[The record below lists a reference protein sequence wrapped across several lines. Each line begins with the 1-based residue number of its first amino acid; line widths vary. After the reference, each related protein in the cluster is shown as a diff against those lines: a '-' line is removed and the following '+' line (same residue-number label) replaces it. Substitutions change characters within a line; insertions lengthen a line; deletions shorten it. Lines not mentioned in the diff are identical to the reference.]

1 MKFKKS
7 LAMLM
12 AGICLFGCSSTS
24 SSGITVE
31 PVMSNSGLED
41 IMPEETYKMM
51 SGVYGT
57 QFKNSASMLNYVG
70 EDIKDIKLATK
81 EGTLLT
87 YEDLKDKKVVVE
99 VVANWCEYCKTQ
111 TTDYLDEIYA
121 GNEDIVFVQL
131 FAEGN
136 SAEIDAF
143 YSETGKS
150 IDADYVIPAEVDES
164 VEVSLGLIEKE
175 GSAPYQKNAISSL
188 LTKIGVESYPSF
200 VFFDEDGKL
209 AWSNAGILMAG
220 QFEMLAEVAYGE
232 TKIYETF
239 KDGEIDFD
247 ALFRTADEVKESLN
261 DEAEELIKTVETD
274 ENALTVLYSNLNRN
288 WLDVEFTDINDESV
302 VMSDLKGKKFI
313 FEILTTDEENFSGSK
328 TSAKNLKKF
337 KDDGYTYIQFWLLA
351 DTETGA
357 DVETYFK
364 ENEIEK
370 TADYIIALTEENDL
384 AELGNID
391 LWTFP
396 TQFFIDEDFKI
407 AGATQG
413 AMTKSKFESS
423 TKAFFGK
430 TPLYKM
436 GKETKSDT
444 ED

>member
-12 AGICLFGCSSTS
+12 AGVCLFGCSSS
-24 SSGITVE
+24 SSSAINVE
-31 PVMSNSGLED
+31 PMMSNSGLAD

-70 EDIKDIKLATK
+70 EDLKDIKLATK
-81 EGTLLT
+81 DGTLLT
-87 YEDLKDKKVVVE
+87 YEELKGKKVVVE

-111 TTDYLDEIYA
+111 TSDYLDDIYA
-121 GNEDIVFVQL
+121 ENEDIVFVQL
-131 FAEGN
+131 FAEG
-136 SAEIDAF
+136 SPSEIDAF

-150 IDADYVIPAEVDES
+150 IEADYVIPATVDES
-164 VEVSLGLIEKE
+164 VELSLGLIKEE
-175 GSAPYQKNAISSL
+175 GSTSYQKNAVSSL

-220 QFEMLAEVAYGE
+220 QFKMIAEVAYGK

-239 KDGEIDFD
+239 KDGEIDFE
-247 ALFRTADEVKESLN
+247 ALFRTSDEVKESLN
-261 DEAEELIKTVETD
+261 DEATELIKTVETD

-288 WLDVEFTDINDESV
+288 WFDVTFTDINDESV
-302 VMSDLKGKKFI
+302 DMSELKGKKFI
-313 FEILTTDEENFSGSK
+313 FEILTTDEESFSGSK

-337 KDDGYTYIQFWLLA
+337 KDKDYIYIQFWLLGNENT
-351 DTETGA
+351 DI
-357 DVETYFK
+357 ETYFK
-364 ENEIEK
+364 ENKIEK
-370 TADYIIALTEENDL
+370 SADYIIVLTEENDL
-384 AELGNID
+384 AELGEID

-396 TQFFIDEDFKI
+396 TQFFVDENFKI

-413 AMTKSKFESS
+413 AMTTSKFEASA
-423 TKAFFGK
+423 KAFFGK

-436 GKETKSDT
+436 GKKADSNK